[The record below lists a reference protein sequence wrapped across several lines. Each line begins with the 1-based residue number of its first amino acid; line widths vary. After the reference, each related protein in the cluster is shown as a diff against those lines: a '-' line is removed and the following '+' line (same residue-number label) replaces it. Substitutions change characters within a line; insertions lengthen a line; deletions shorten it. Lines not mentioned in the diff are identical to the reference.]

1 MDYSLLVGMEPKSFD
16 ASNSIDNTPSFEGEE
31 ITKYDGCLIDG
42 SEGYLRIKEKDGSM
56 IHMGIIDI
64 LQT

>member
-1 MDYSLLVGMEPKSFD
+1 MDYRLLVGMEPKSFD
-16 ASNSIDNTPSFEGEE
+16 ASNNIDNTPSLESEE
-31 ITKYDGCLIDG
+31 ITKYDGCSIDG